1 MKKFKFFSLAFA
13 ALMLGACSSDDIAEG
28 PQSGP
33 EWNAE
38 GQGYINLAIN
48 LPSQP
53 ASRAND
59 NYDDGTPEEYDV
71 KDATLIL
78 FSDGKVNSAYSMDL
92 NFALDGSSDNI
103 TTTARITQ
111 QINSMTGTIEALVV
125 LNNNDVFTVGENGAL
140 TVGGATAIG
149 KSLDELNKA
158 ISDNIGDN
166 RNWHN
171 NGFLM
176 SNAVLATAPGG
187 AKASTGSA
195 KTLVPIDANK
205 IYDTEAAA
213 SNNPAANIYVERA
226 EAKVTVT
233 NSLSGTTTDGS
244 DLAYTIDGWCLDN
257 TNNTSK
263 LVRTVSGFDTW
274 KGYASNAVTAPADLY
289 RFVGETS
296 VGTNVA
302 ETDETAET
310 YYRIYW
316 GDDYNYSSTAA
327 GALTTVGGQTVADGS
342 LIKDIDGNTPQYC
355 FENTTDLATML
366 EQNCTR
372 VVVKASFNGGQPFY
386 TIDVDRAKVWTA
398 ENAAAEAASR
408 IVADRDFQ
416 TWAEANV
423 KDDQTKLEST
433 DLVVTL
439 SDEAGIAEV
448 TNVTLTEGG
457 QAKLKEGANFATANA
472 VDLGN
477 ENIDLKY
484 YADGEAYYSVW
495 VSHFGDDGTPWNGDE
510 EDTPSAGDYTNIYPG
525 GDQNYLGRW
534 GMLRNNWYEVQLTS
548 IRSLGEPTVS
558 EATGDTIDKLE
569 SFISAN
575 INVLSWTKRTQEAH
589 L

>member
-53 ASRAND
+53 ASRVND
-59 NYDDGTPEEYDV
+59 EYDDGTPEEYDV

-125 LNNNDVFTVGENGAL
+125 LNNNDVFTVGEGGEL
-140 TVGGATAIG
+140 TVGGTDARG
-149 KSLDELNKA
+149 KSLDELNQA
-158 ISDNIGDN
+158 ISDNIGTN

-187 AKASTGSA
+187 ANASTGSA
-195 KTLVPIDANK
+195 KTLVPIDAKK
-205 IYDTEAAA
+205 IYKTEAEA

-233 NSLSGTTTDGS
+233 NTLSGETTDGS
-244 DLAYTIDGWCLDN
+244 NMAYEIDGWCLDN

-263 LVRTVSGFDTW
+263 LVRTVNGFDTW
-274 KGYASNAVTAPADLY
+274 KGYASNAAIALPANKY

-302 ETDETAET
+302 GNET

-355 FENTTDLATML
+355 FENTTNLETML
-366 EQNCTR
+366 ENNCTR
-372 VVVKASFNGGQPFY
+372 VVVKASFNGGKPFY
-386 TIDVDRAKVWTA
+386 TVDGDRATVWTA
-398 ENAAAEAASR
+398 EDAEAEAASR
-408 IVADRDFQ
+408 IVADLAFQ
-416 TWAEANV
+416 AWASTNV
-423 KDDQTKLEST
+423 QAGQTLEST

-439 SDEAGIAEV
+439 SDEAGVAEV
-448 TNVTLTEGG
+448 EAVTLAEDG
-457 QAKLKEGANFATANA
+457 QAKLNADADFATANA

-484 YADGEAYYSVW
+484 YANGEAYYSVW
-495 VSHFGDDGTPWNGDE
+495 VSHFGDKGTPWNGDE
-510 EDTPSAGDYTNIYPG
+510 AQTPAAGNVYPG

-534 GMLRNNWYEVQLTS
+534 GMLRNNWYEVELTG

-569 SFISAN
+569 SFISAR
-575 INVLSWTKRTQEAH
+575 INVLSWTKRTQSAE

>member
-1 MKKFKFFSLAFA
+1 MKKYKFFALAFA
-13 ALMLGACSSDDIAEG
+13 ALTLGACSSDDVVDE
-28 PQSGP
+28 QRGP

-59 NYDDGTPEEYDV
+59 EYDDGTPEEYDV
-71 KDATLIL
+71 KNATLIL

-125 LNNNDVFTVGENGAL
+125 LNNNGVFTVGEKGAL
-140 TVGGATAIG
+140 TVGGSTAIG
-149 KSLDELNKA
+149 MSLENLNKA
-158 ISDNIGDN
+158 ISDNIGTN
-166 RNWHN
+166 KNWHN

-195 KTLVPIDANK
+195 KTLVPIDADK
-205 IYDTEAAA
+205 IYKTEAEA

-233 NSLSGTTTDGS
+233 NSLGGTTTDGS
-244 DLAYTIDGWCLDN
+244 NMAYEIDGWCLDN

-263 LVRTVSGFDTW
+263 LVRTVNGFDTW
-274 KGYASNAVTAPADLY
+274 RGFASNAVTAPADLY

-302 ETDETAET
+302 GNET

-327 GALTTVGGQTVADGS
+327 DALTTVGGQTVADGS

-366 EQNCTR
+366 EKNCTR
-372 VVVKASFNGGQPFY
+372 VVVKASFNGGNPFY
-386 TIDVDRAKVWTA
+386 TVDGDRATVWTA
-398 ENAAAEAASR
+398 TNAAAEAASR
-408 IVADRDFQ
+408 IVADAAFQ
-416 TWAEANV
+416 TWASTNV
-423 KDDQTKLEST
+423 QAGQTLEST

-439 SDEAGIAEV
+439 SDEAGVAEV
-448 TNVTLTEGG
+448 EAVTLTPEGH
-457 QAKLKEGANFATANA
+457 AKLNADADFATANA
-472 VDLGN
+472 VALGN

-484 YADGEAYYSVW
+484 YANGEAYYSVW
-495 VSHFGDDGTPWNGDE
+495 VSHFGEDGTPWNGGE
-510 EDTPSAGDYTNIYPG
+510 TQTPAAGNIYPG
-525 GDQNYLGRW
+525 GDANYLGRW
-534 GMLRNNWYEVQLTS
+534 GMLRNNWYEVNLTG

-569 SFISAN
+569 SFISAS
-575 INVLSWTKRTQEAH
+575 INVLSWTKRTQNAG

>member
-1 MKKFKFFSLAFA
+1 MKKYKFFALAFA
-13 ALMLGACSSDDIAEG
+13 ALTLGACSSDDVVDE
-28 PQSGP
+28 QRGP

-59 NYDDGTPEEYDV
+59 DYNDGTPEEYDV

-78 FSDGKVNSAYSMDL
+78 FSNGAVNSAYSMDL
-92 NFALDGSSDNI
+92 NFAGSDPADDNI

-125 LNNNDVFTVGENGAL
+125 LNNNGVFTVGENGAL
-140 TVGGATAIG
+140 TVGGATAVG
-149 KSLDELNKA
+149 MSLDELNKA
-158 ISDNIGDN
+158 ISDNIGTN

-176 SNAVLATAPGG
+176 SNAVLATAIGG
-187 AKASTGSA
+187 SVVPTNAAA
-195 KTLVPIDANK
+195 KTLVPIDVTK
-205 IYDTEAAA
+205 IYKTEAEA

-233 NSLSGTTTDGS
+233 NSLNGTTTDGS
-244 DLAYTIDGWCLDN
+244 NMAYTIDGWCLDN

-274 KGYASNAVTAPADLY
+274 KVYASNAVTAPEDLY
-289 RFVGETS
+289 RFVGSTA

-302 ETDETAET
+302 GNET
-310 YYRIYW
+310 YYRVYW
-316 GDDYNYSSTAA
+316 GDDYNYTATA
-327 GALTTVGGQTVADGS
+327 VGALTTVGGQTVADDN
-342 LIKDIDGNTPQYC
+342 LIDDIEGNTPAYC
-355 FENTTDLATML
+355 FENTTDLNRMI

-386 TIDVDRAKVWTA
+386 TVDGDRATVWTA
-398 ENAAAEAASR
+398 ANAAAEAASR
-408 IVADRDFQ
+408 IVADLDFQ
-416 TWAEANV
+416 AWARTNV
-423 KDDQTKLEST
+423 QDGEDLLST

-439 SDEAGIAEV
+439 STTAGDARVEA
-448 TNVTLTEGG
+448 VTLTEEG
-457 QAKLKEGANFATANA
+457 QAKLNADVDFATANA
-472 VDLGN
+472 VALGN

-484 YADGEAYYSVW
+484 YANGEAYYSVW

-510 EDTPSAGDYTNIYPG
+510 TQTPAAGNIYPG

-534 GMLRNNWYEVQLTS
+534 GMLRNNWYEVNLTG

-569 SFISAN
+569 SFISAQ
-575 INVLSWTKRTQEAH
+575 INVLSWTKRTQKAE

>member
-1 MKKFKFFSLAFA
+1 MKKYKFFALAFA
-13 ALMLGACSSDDIAEG
+13 ALTLGACSSDDVVDE
-28 PQSGP
+28 QRGP

-59 NYDDGTPEEYDV
+59 EYDDGTPEEYDV

-78 FSDGKVNSAYSMDL
+78 FSNGVVNSAYSMNL
-92 NFALDGSSDNI
+92 NFAGSNPADDNI

-125 LNNNDVFTVGENGAL
+125 LNNNGVFTVGEKGAL
-140 TVGGATAIG
+140 TVGGATAVG
-149 KSLDELNKA
+149 MSLDNLNKA
-158 ISDNIGDN
+158 ISDNIGTN

-176 SNAVLATAPGG
+176 SNAVLATAIGG
-187 AKASTGSA
+187 SVAPTNAAA

-205 IYDTEAAA
+205 IYKTEAEA

-233 NSLSGTTTDGS
+233 NSLDGTTTDGS
-244 DLAYTIDGWCLDN
+244 NMAYTIDGWCLDN

-274 KGYASNAVTAPADLY
+274 KGYASNAVTAPANLY

-302 ETDETAET
+302 GNET
-310 YYRIYW
+310 YYRVYW
-316 GDDYNYSSTAA
+316 GDDYNYSATGA

-355 FENTTDLATML
+355 FENTTNLETMR
-366 EQNCTR
+366 ENNCTR
-372 VVVKASFNGGQPFY
+372 VVVKASFNGGNPFY
-386 TIDVDRAKVWTA
+386 TVDGDRATVWTA
-398 ENAAAEAASR
+398 ANAAAEAASR
-408 IVADRDFQ
+408 IVADLAFQ
-416 TWAEANV
+416 AWARTNV
-423 KDDQTKLEST
+423 QNGQDLLST

-439 SDEAGIAEV
+439 STTAGDARVEA
-448 TNVTLTEGG
+448 VTLTEEG
-457 QAKLKEGANFATANA
+457 QAKLNADADFATANA
-472 VDLGN
+472 VALGN

-484 YADGEAYYSVW
+484 YANGEAYYSVW

-510 EDTPSAGDYTNIYPG
+510 TQTPAAGNIYPG

-534 GMLRNNWYEVQLTS
+534 GMLRNNWYEVNLTG

-569 SFISAN
+569 SFISAQ
-575 INVLSWTKRTQEAH
+575 INVLSWTKRTQEAE

>member
-1 MKKFKFFSLAFA
+1 MKKYKFFALAFA
-13 ALMLGACSSDDIAEG
+13 ALTLGACSSDDVVDE
-28 PQSGP
+28 QRGP

-59 NYDDGTPEEYDV
+59 EYDDGTPEEYDV

-125 LNNNDVFTVGENGAL
+125 LNNNGVFTVGENGAL
-140 TVGGATAIG
+140 TVGAEPGDGIG

-158 ISDNIGDN
+158 ISDNIGTN
-166 RNWHN
+166 KNWHN

-176 SNAVLATAPGG
+176 SNAVLATAIGG
-187 AKASTGSA
+187 SVAPTNADA
-195 KTLVPIDANK
+195 KTLVPIDASK
-205 IYDTEAAA
+205 IYKTEAEA

-233 NSLSGTTTDGS
+233 NNLSGTTTDGS
-244 DLAYTIDGWCLDN
+244 NMAYEIDGWCLDN

-263 LVRTVSGFDTW
+263 LVRTVNGFDTW
-274 KGYASNAVTAPADLY
+274 KGLASNAVTAPEDLY
-289 RFVGETS
+289 RFVGSTA
-296 VGTNVA
+296 VGKNVA
-302 ETDETAET
+302 GNET

-355 FENTTDLATML
+355 FENTTNLETMR
-366 EQNCTR
+366 ENNCTR
-372 VVVKASFNGGQPFY
+372 VVVKASFNGGNPFY
-386 TIDVDRAKVWTA
+386 TVDGDRATVWTA
-398 ENAAAEAASR
+398 EDAEAEAASR
-408 IVADRDFQ
+408 IVADLDFQ
-416 TWAEANV
+416 TWAKANV
-423 KDDQTKLEST
+423 KDDQTKLLST

-439 SDEAGIAEV
+439 SDEAGVAEV
-448 TNVTLTEGG
+448 EAVTLTSEG
-457 QAKLKEGANFATANA
+457 QAKLKDGADFTTANA
-472 VDLGN
+472 VALGN

-484 YADGEAYYSVW
+484 YANGEAYYSVW
-495 VSHFGDDGTPWNGDE
+495 VSHFGKDGTPWNGDE
-510 EDTPSAGDYTNIYPG
+510 TQTPAVGNIYPG
-525 GDQNYLGRW
+525 GDANYLGRW
-534 GMLRNNWYEVQLTS
+534 GMLRNNWYEVNLTG

-569 SFISAN
+569 SFISAS
-575 INVLSWTKRTQEAH
+575 INVLSWTKRTQNAD

>member
-53 ASRAND
+53 ASRVND
-59 NYDDGTPEEYDV
+59 EYDDGTPEEYDV

-125 LNNNDVFTVGENGAL
+125 LNNNGVFTVGEGGAL
-140 TVGGATAIG
+140 TVGGAPMAD

-158 ISDNIGDN
+158 ISDNIGTN

-187 AKASTGSA
+187 ANASTGSA

-205 IYDTEAAA
+205 IYDTEAEA

-233 NSLSGTTTDGS
+233 NSLSGKTTDGS
-244 DLAYTIDGWCLDN
+244 NMAYEIDGWCLDN

-263 LVRTVSGFDTW
+263 LVRTVNGFDAW
-274 KGYASNAVTAPADLY
+274 KGLASNAVTAPADLY

-302 ETDETAET
+302 GNET

-327 GALTTVGGQTVADGS
+327 DALTTVGGQTVADGS
-342 LIKDIDGNTPQYC
+342 LIKDIDGNTPDYC
-355 FENTTDLATML
+355 FENTTDLATMR
-366 EQNCTR
+366 ENNCTR
-372 VVVKASFNGGQPFY
+372 VVVKASFNGGNPFY
-386 TIDVDRAKVWTA
+386 TIDGDRAKVYTA
-398 ENAAAEAASR
+398 ANAAAEAASR
-408 IVADRDFQ
+408 IVADAAFQ
-416 TWAEANV
+416 TWASTNV
-423 KDDQTKLEST
+423 QAGQTLEST

-439 SDEAGIAEV
+439 SDEAGVAEV
-448 TNVTLTEGG
+448 EAVTLREDG
-457 QAKLKEGANFATANA
+457 QAKLNADADFATANA

-484 YADGEAYYSVW
+484 YDNGEAYYSVW
-495 VSHFGDDGTPWNGDE
+495 VSHFGDDGTPWKGDE
-510 EDTPSAGDYTNIYPG
+510 AQTPAAGNVYPG
-525 GDQNYLGRW
+525 GDKNYLGRW
-534 GMLRNNWYEVQLTS
+534 GMLRNNWYEVELTG

-569 SFISAN
+569 SFISAR
-575 INVLSWTKRTQEAH
+575 INVLSWTKRTQSAE

>member
-48 LPSQP
+48 LPLQP

-125 LNNNDVFTVGENGAL
+125 LNNNGVFTVGEGGEL
-140 TVGGATAIG
+140 TVGGTDARG
-149 KSLDELNKA
+149 KSLDELNQA
-158 ISDNIGDN
+158 ISDNIGTN

-187 AKASTGSA
+187 ANASTGSA
-195 KTLVPIDANK
+195 KTLVPIDASK
-205 IYDTEAAA
+205 IYDTEAEA

-233 NSLSGTTTDGS
+233 NSLTGTTTDGS
-244 DLAYTIDGWCLDN
+244 NMAYEIDGWCLDN

-263 LVRTVSGFDTW
+263 LVRTVNGFNTW
-274 KGYASNAVTAPADLY
+274 KGLASNAVTAPADLY
-289 RFVGETS
+289 RFVGSTP

-302 ETDETAET
+302 GNAGNET

-316 GDDYNYSSTAA
+316 GDDYNYTATGA

-342 LIKDIDGNTPQYC
+342 LISDIDGNTPQYC
-355 FENTTDLATML
+355 FENTTNLETML
-366 EQNCTR
+366 ENNCTR
-372 VVVKASFNGGQPFY
+372 VVVKASFNGGKPFY
-386 TIDVDRAKVWTA
+386 TVDGDRATVWTA
-398 ENAAAEAASR
+398 EDAEAEAAER
-408 IVADRDFQ
+408 IVADLAFQ
-416 TWAEANV
+416 AWARTNV
-423 KDDQTKLEST
+423 QAGQDLLST
-433 DLVVTL
+433 DLEVTL
-439 SDEAGIAEV
+439 SNTAGDATV
-448 TNVTLTEGG
+448 TAVTLKEAG
-457 QAKLKEGANFATANA
+457 QAKLNADADFATANA

-484 YADGEAYYSVW
+484 YDNGEAYYSVW
-495 VSHFGDDGTPWNGDE
+495 VSHFGEDGTPWNGDE
-510 EDTPSAGDYTNIYPG
+510 EDTPSAGNVYPG

-534 GMLRNNWYEVQLTS
+534 GMLRNNWYEVELTG

-558 EATGDTIDKLE
+558 KATGDTIDKLE
-569 SFISAN
+569 SFISAR
-575 INVLSWTKRTQEAH
+575 INVLSWTKREQSAE

>member
-1 MKKFKFFSLAFA
+1 MKKYKFFALAFA
-13 ALMLGACSSDDIAEG
+13 ALTLGACSSDDVVDE
-28 PQSGP
+28 QRGP

-59 NYDDGTPEEYDV
+59 DYDDGTPEEYDV

-78 FSDGKVNSAYSMDL
+78 FSNKVVNSAYSMDL

-125 LNNNDVFTVGENGAL
+125 LNNNGVFTVGENGAL
-140 TVGGATAIG
+140 TVGAEAGDGIG
-149 KSLDELNKA
+149 MSLDELNKA
-158 ISDNIGDN
+158 ISDNIGNN

-187 AKASTGSA
+187 ANASTGSA
-195 KTLVPIDANK
+195 KTLVLIDANK
-205 IYDTEAAA
+205 IYDTEAEA

-233 NSLSGTTTDGS
+233 NSLSGKTTDGS
-244 DLAYTIDGWCLDN
+244 NMAYEIDGWCLDN

-263 LVRTVSGFDTW
+263 LVRTVNGFDTW
-274 KGYASNAVTAPADLY
+274 KGLASNAVTAPADLY
-289 RFVGETS
+289 RFVGSTP

-302 ETDETAET
+302 GNET

-327 GALTTVGGQTVADGS
+327 DALTTVGGQTVADGS

-366 EQNCTR
+366 EKNCTR
-372 VVVKASFNGGQPFY
+372 VVVKASFNGGNPFY
-386 TIDVDRAKVWTA
+386 TVDGDRATVWTA
-398 ENAAAEAASR
+398 EDAEAEAASR
-408 IVADRDFQ
+408 IVADLDFQ
-416 TWAEANV
+416 TWAKANV
-423 KDDQTKLEST
+423 KDDQTKLLST

-439 SDEAGIAEV
+439 SDEAGVAEV
-448 TNVTLTEGG
+448 EAVTLTSEG
-457 QAKLKEGANFATANA
+457 QAKLKDGADFTTANA
-472 VDLGN
+472 VALGN

-484 YADGEAYYSVW
+484 YANGEAYYSVW
-495 VSHFGDDGTPWNGDE
+495 VSHFGEDGTPWNGNE
-510 EDTPSAGDYTNIYPG
+510 TQTPAVGNIYPG
-525 GDQNYLGRW
+525 GDANYLGRW
-534 GMLRNNWYEVQLTS
+534 GMLRNNWYEVNLTG

-569 SFISAN
+569 SFISAQ
-575 INVLSWTKRTQEAH
+575 INVLSWTKRTQNAG

>member
-125 LNNNDVFTVGENGAL
+125 LNNNGVFTVGEGGAL
-140 TVGGATAIG
+140 TVGGAPMAD

-158 ISDNIGDN
+158 ISDNIGTN
-166 RNWHN
+166 KNWHN

-176 SNAVLATAPGG
+176 SNAVLATAIGG
-187 AKASTGSA
+187 SVEPTNATA

-205 IYDTEAAA
+205 IYKTEAEA

-233 NSLSGTTTDGS
+233 NSLGGETTDGS

-263 LVRTVSGFDTW
+263 LVRTVDRFDTW
-274 KGYASNAVTAPADLY
+274 KGYASNAAIALPANKY
-289 RFVGETS
+289 RFVGSTA

-302 ETDETAET
+302 GNET

-342 LIKDIDGNTPQYC
+342 LIKDIDGNTPDYC
-355 FENTTDLATML
+355 FENTTDLATMR
-366 EQNCTR
+366 ENNCTR
-372 VVVKASFNGGQPFY
+372 VVVKASFNGGKPFY
-386 TIDVDRAKVWTA
+386 TVDGDRATVWTA
-398 ENAAAEAASR
+398 EDAEAEAASR
-408 IVADRDFQ
+408 IVADAAFQ
-416 TWAEANV
+416 TWASTNV
-423 KDDQTKLEST
+423 QAGQTLEST
-433 DLVVTL
+433 DLEVTL
-439 SDEAGIAEV
+439 SDEAGVAEV
-448 TNVTLTEGG
+448 EAVTLTEDG
-457 QAKLKEGANFATANA
+457 QAKLNEDADFATANA

-495 VSHFGDDGTPWNGDE
+495 VSHFGEDGTPWNGDE
-510 EDTPSAGDYTNIYPG
+510 AQTPAAGNVYPG

-534 GMLRNNWYEVQLTS
+534 GMLRNNWYEVELTG

-569 SFISAN
+569 SFISAR
-575 INVLSWTKRTQEAH
+575 INVLSWTKRTQSAE

>member
-1 MKKFKFFSLAFA
+1 MKKYKFFALAFA
-13 ALMLGACSSDDIAEG
+13 ALTLGACSSDDVVDE
-28 PQSGP
+28 QRGP

-59 NYDDGTPEEYDV
+59 EYDDGTPEEYDV

-78 FSDGKVNSAYSMDL
+78 FSNGVVNSAYSMNL
-92 NFALDGSSDNI
+92 NFAGSNPADDNI

-125 LNNNDVFTVGENGAL
+125 LNNNGVFTVGEKGAL
-140 TVGGATAIG
+140 TVGGATAVG
-149 KSLDELNKA
+149 MSLDKLNKA
-158 ISDNIGDN
+158 ISDNIGTN

-195 KTLVPIDANK
+195 KTLVPIDATK
-205 IYDTEAAA
+205 IYKTEAEA

-233 NSLSGTTTDGS
+233 NNLSATTTDGS
-244 DLAYTIDGWCLDN
+244 NMAYTIDGWCLDN

-302 ETDETAET
+302 GNET
-310 YYRIYW
+310 YYRVYW
-316 GDDYNYSSTAA
+316 GDDYNYSATGA

-355 FENTTDLATML
+355 FENTTNLETML
-366 EQNCTR
+366 ENNCTR
-372 VVVKASFNGGQPFY
+372 VVVKASFNGGNPFY
-386 TIDVDRAKVWTA
+386 TVDGDRATVWTA
-398 ENAAAEAASR
+398 ANAAAEAASR
-408 IVADRDFQ
+408 IVADLDFQ
-416 TWAEANV
+416 TWARTNV
-423 KDDQTKLEST
+423 QNGQDLLST

-439 SDEAGIAEV
+439 SNKAGDARVEA
-448 TNVTLTEGG
+448 VTLTKEG
-457 QAKLKEGANFATANA
+457 QAKLNADADFATANA
-472 VDLGN
+472 VALGN

-484 YADGEAYYSVW
+484 YANGEAYYSVW
-495 VSHFGDDGTPWNGDE
+495 VSHFGKDGTPWNGDE
-510 EDTPSAGDYTNIYPG
+510 TQTPAAGNIYPG

-534 GMLRNNWYEVQLTS
+534 GMLRNNWYEVNLTG

-569 SFISAN
+569 SFISAQ
-575 INVLSWTKRTQEAH
+575 INVLSWTKRTQEAD

>member
-1 MKKFKFFSLAFA
+1 MKKYKFFALAFA
-13 ALMLGACSSDDIAEG
+13 ALTLGACSSDDVVDE
-28 PQSGP
+28 QRGP

-59 NYDDGTPEEYDV
+59 EYDDGTPEEYDV

-78 FSDGKVNSAYSMDL
+78 FSNKVVNSAYSMDL

-125 LNNNDVFTVGENGAL
+125 LNNNGVFTVGENGAL
-140 TVGGATAIG
+140 TVGGATAVG
-149 KSLDELNKA
+149 MSLDQLNKA
-158 ISDNIGDN
+158 ISDNIGTN

-176 SNAVLATAPGG
+176 SNAVLATAIGG
-187 AKASTGSA
+187 SVAPTNATA

-205 IYDTEAAA
+205 IYKTEAEA

-233 NSLSGTTTDGS
+233 NSLTGTTTDGS
-244 DLAYTIDGWCLDN
+244 NMAYTIDGWCLDN

-263 LVRTVSGFDTW
+263 LVRTVSGFEEW
-274 KGYASNAVTAPADLY
+274 KGYASNAVTAPEDLY
-289 RFVGETS
+289 RFVGSTA
-296 VGTNVA
+296 VGKNVA
-302 ETDETAET
+302 GNET
-310 YYRIYW
+310 YYRVYW
-316 GDDYNYSSTAA
+316 GDDYNYTATGA
-327 GALTTVGGQTVADGS
+327 DALTTVGGQTVADGS

-355 FENTTDLATML
+355 FENTTNLETMR
-366 EQNCTR
+366 ENNCTR

-386 TIDVDRAKVWTA
+386 TVDGDRATVWPA
-398 ENAAAEAASR
+398 ADAAAEAASR
-408 IVADRDFQ
+408 IVADLDFQ
-416 TWAEANV
+416 TWARTNV
-423 KDDQTKLEST
+423 QNGQDLLST

-439 SDEAGIAEV
+439 SDEAGDATV
-448 TNVTLTEGG
+448 TDVTLTPEG
-457 QAKLKEGANFATANA
+457 QAKLNADADFTTANA
-472 VDLGN
+472 VALGN

-484 YADGEAYYSVW
+484 YANGEAYYSVW
-495 VSHFGDDGTPWNGDE
+495 VSHFGEDGTPWNGSE
-510 EDTPSAGDYTNIYPG
+510 TQTPAVGNIYPG
-525 GDQNYLGRW
+525 GDANYLGRW
-534 GMLRNNWYEVQLTS
+534 GMLRNNWYEVNLTG

-569 SFISAN
+569 SFISAS
-575 INVLSWTKRTQEAH
+575 INVLSWTKRTQNAG

>member
-1 MKKFKFFSLAFA
+1 MKKYKFFALAFA
-13 ALMLGACSSDDIAEG
+13 ALTLGACSSDDVVDE
-28 PQSGP
+28 QRGP

-59 NYDDGTPEEYDV
+59 EYDDGTPEEYDV
-71 KDATLIL
+71 KNATLIL

-125 LNNNDVFTVGENGAL
+125 LNNNGVFTVGENGAL
-140 TVGGATAIG
+140 TVGAEPGDGIG

-158 ISDNIGDN
+158 ISDNIGTN

-176 SNAVLATAPGG
+176 SNAVLATAIGG
-187 AKASTGSA
+187 SVAPTNAAA
-195 KTLVPIDANK
+195 KTLVPIDATK
-205 IYDTEAAA
+205 IYKTEAEA

-233 NSLSGTTTDGS
+233 NSLTGTTTDGS
-244 DLAYTIDGWCLDN
+244 NMAYTIDGWCLDN

-263 LVRTVSGFDTW
+263 LVRTVSGFEDW
-274 KGYASNAVTAPADLY
+274 KGYASNAAAPEDLY
-289 RFVGETS
+289 RFVGSTA
-296 VGTNVA
+296 VGKNVA
-302 ETDETAET
+302 GNET
-310 YYRIYW
+310 YYRVYW
-316 GDDYNYSSTAA
+316 GDDYNYTATGA
-327 GALTTVGGQTVADGS
+327 GALTKVGGQTVADGS
-342 LIKDIDGNTPQYC
+342 LISDIDGNTPQYC
-355 FENTTDLATML
+355 FENTTDLATMR
-366 EQNCTR
+366 ENNCTR

-386 TIDVDRAKVWTA
+386 TVDGDRATVWTA
-398 ENAAAEAASR
+398 ADAAAEAASR
-408 IVADRDFQ
+408 IVADAAFQ
-416 TWAEANV
+416 TWASTNV
-423 KDDQTKLEST
+423 QAGQTLLST
-433 DLVVTL
+433 DLEVTL
-439 SDEAGIAEV
+439 SNTAGDATV
-448 TNVTLTEGG
+448 TAVTLTEAG
-457 QAKLKEGANFATANA
+457 QAKLNADADFATVNA

-484 YADGEAYYSVW
+484 YDNGEAYYSVW
-495 VSHFGDDGTPWNGDE
+495 VSHFGEDGTPWNGDE
-510 EDTPSAGDYTNIYPG
+510 TQTPAAGNIYPG
-525 GDQNYLGRW
+525 GDANYLGRW
-534 GMLRNNWYEVQLTS
+534 GMLRNNWYEVNLTG

-569 SFISAN
+569 SFISAS
-575 INVLSWTKRTQEAH
+575 INVLSWTKRTQNAG

>member
-1 MKKFKFFSLAFA
+1 MKKYKFFALAFA
-13 ALMLGACSSDDIAEG
+13 ALTLGACSSDDVVDE
-28 PQSGP
+28 QRGP

-59 NYDDGTPEEYDV
+59 DYNDGTPEEYDV

-78 FSDGKVNSAYSMDL
+78 FSNGAVNSAYSMDL
-92 NFALDGSSDNI
+92 NFAGSNPADDNI

-125 LNNNDVFTVGENGAL
+125 LNNNGVFTVGENGAL

-149 KSLDELNKA
+149 MSLDDLNQA
-158 ISDNIGDN
+158 ISDNIGTN

-171 NGFLM
+171 KGFLM

-187 AKASTGSA
+187 ANASTGSA

-205 IYDTEAAA
+205 IYKTEAEA

-233 NSLSGTTTDGS
+233 NSLDGTTTDGS
-244 DLAYTIDGWCLDN
+244 NMAYTIDGWCLDN

-302 ETDETAET
+302 GNET
-310 YYRIYW
+310 YYRVYW
-316 GDDYNYSSTAA
+316 GDDYNYTATA
-327 GALTTVGGQTVADGS
+327 VGALTTVGGQTVADDN
-342 LIKDIDGNTPQYC
+342 LIDDIDGNTPQYC
-355 FENTTDLATML
+355 FENTTNLETMR
-366 EQNCTR
+366 ENNCTR
-372 VVVKASFNGGQPFY
+372 VVVKASFNGGNPFY
-386 TIDVDRAKVWTA
+386 TVDGDRATVWTA
-398 ENAAAEAASR
+398 ANAAAEAASR
-408 IVADRDFQ
+408 IVADLDFQ
-416 TWAEANV
+416 TWARTNV
-423 KDDQTKLEST
+423 QNGQDLLST

-439 SDEAGIAEV
+439 SNTAGDARVEA
-448 TNVTLTEGG
+448 VTLTPEGEV
-457 QAKLKEGANFATANA
+457 KLNADADFATANA
-472 VDLGN
+472 VALGN

-484 YADGEAYYSVW
+484 YANGEAYYSVW
-495 VSHFGDDGTPWNGDE
+495 VSHFGEDGTPWNGDE
-510 EDTPSAGDYTNIYPG
+510 TDTPAAGNIYHNS
-525 GDQNYLGRW
+525 DQNYLGRW
-534 GMLRNNWYEVQLTS
+534 GMLRNNWYEVNLTG

-569 SFISAN
+569 SFISAQ
-575 INVLSWTKRTQEAH
+575 INVLSWTKRTQEAE

>member
-1 MKKFKFFSLAFA
+1 MKKYKFFALAFA
-13 ALMLGACSSDDIAEG
+13 ALTLGACSSDDVVDE
-28 PQSGP
+28 QRGP

-59 NYDDGTPEEYDV
+59 EYDDGTPEEYDV
-71 KDATLIL
+71 QDATLIL
-78 FSDGKVNSAYSMDL
+78 FSDDKVNSAYSMDL

-111 QINSMTGTIEALVV
+111 QINSMTGKIEALVV
-125 LNNNDVFTVGENGAL
+125 LNNNGVFTVGENGAL

-149 KSLDELNKA
+149 KSLDELNQA
-158 ISDNIGDN
+158 ISNNIGTDK
-166 RNWHN
+166 NWHED
-171 NGFLM
+171 GFLM

-187 AKASTGSA
+187 ANASTGSA
-195 KTLVPIDANK
+195 KTLVPIDAKK
-205 IYDTEAAA
+205 IYKTEAEA

-233 NSLSGTTTDGS
+233 NSLGGTTTDGS
-244 DLAYTIDGWCLDN
+244 NMAYEIDGWCLDN

-263 LVRTVSGFDTW
+263 LVRTVNGFDTW
-274 KGYASNAVTAPADLY
+274 KGFASNAVTAPADLY

-302 ETDETAET
+302 GNET

-327 GALTTVGGQTVADGS
+327 DALTTVGGQTVADGS

-355 FENTTDLATML
+355 FENTTDLATMR

-372 VVVKASFNGGQPFY
+372 VVVKASFNGGNPFY
-386 TIDVDRAKVWTA
+386 TVDGDRATVWTA
-398 ENAAAEAASR
+398 ANAAAEAASR
-408 IVADRDFQ
+408 IVADLDFQ
-416 TWAEANV
+416 TWAKAHV
-423 KDDQTKLEST
+423 KDDQTKLLST

-439 SDEAGIAEV
+439 SDEAGVAEV
-448 TNVTLTEGG
+448 EAVTLAPEG
-457 QAKLKEGANFATANA
+457 QAKLKDGADFATANA
-472 VDLGN
+472 VALGN

-484 YADGEAYYSVW
+484 YANGEAYYSVW
-495 VSHFGDDGTPWNGDE
+495 VSHFGEDGTPWNGDE

-525 GDQNYLGRW
+525 GEPNYLGRW

-569 SFISAN
+569 SFISAQ
-575 INVLSWTKRTQEAH
+575 INVLSWTKRTQHAD

>member
-1 MKKFKFFSLAFA
+1 MKKYKFFALAFA
-13 ALMLGACSSDDIAEG
+13 ALTLGACSSDDVVDE
-28 PQSGP
+28 QRGP

-59 NYDDGTPEEYDV
+59 DYNDGTPEEYDV

-78 FSDGKVNSAYSMDL
+78 FSNGAVNSAYSMDL
-92 NFALDGSSDNI
+92 NFAGSNPADDNI

-125 LNNNDVFTVGENGAL
+125 LNNNGVFTVGENGAL
-140 TVGGATAIG
+140 TVGGATAVG
-149 KSLDELNKA
+149 MSLDELNKA
-158 ISDNIGDN
+158 ISDNIGTN

-171 NGFLM
+171 KGFLM

-187 AKASTGSA
+187 ANASTGSA

-205 IYDTEAAA
+205 IYKTEAEA

-233 NSLSGTTTDGS
+233 NSLDGTTTDGS
-244 DLAYTIDGWCLDN
+244 NMAYTIDGWCLDN

-302 ETDETAET
+302 GNET
-310 YYRIYW
+310 YYRVYW
-316 GDDYNYSSTAA
+316 GDDYNYTATA
-327 GALTTVGGQTVADGS
+327 VGALTTVGGQTVADDN
-342 LIKDIDGNTPQYC
+342 LIDDIEGNTPAYC
-355 FENTTDLATML
+355 FENTTDLATMR
-366 EQNCTR
+366 ENNCTR

-386 TIDVDRAKVWTA
+386 TVDGDRATVWTA
-398 ENAAAEAASR
+398 ANAAAEAASR
-408 IVADRDFQ
+408 IVADLAFQ
-416 TWAEANV
+416 AWARTNV
-423 KDDQTKLEST
+423 QNGQDLLST

-439 SDEAGIAEV
+439 SNKAGDATV
-448 TNVTLTEGG
+448 TAVTLTEEG
-457 QAKLKEGANFATANA
+457 QAKLNADADFATANA
-472 VDLGN
+472 VALGN

-484 YADGEAYYSVW
+484 YANGEAYYSVW

-510 EDTPSAGDYTNIYPG
+510 TDTPAAGNIYHNS
-525 GDQNYLGRW
+525 DQNYLGRW
-534 GMLRNNWYEVQLTS
+534 GMLRNNWYEVNLTG

-569 SFISAN
+569 SFISAQ
-575 INVLSWTKRTQEAH
+575 INVLSWTKRTQEAE

>member
-1 MKKFKFFSLAFA
+1 MKKYKFFALAFA
-13 ALMLGACSSDDIAEG
+13 ALTLGACSSDDVVDE
-28 PQSGP
+28 QRGP

-53 ASRAND
+53 ASRVND
-59 NYDDGTPEEYDV
+59 DYDDGTPEEYDV

-92 NFALDGSSDNI
+92 NFAGSDPAKDNI

-125 LNNNDVFTVGENGAL
+125 LNNNGVFTVGENGAL
-140 TVGGATAIG
+140 TVGGAPMAD

-158 ISDNIGDN
+158 ISDNIGTN

-187 AKASTGSA
+187 ANASTGSA
-195 KTLVPIDANK
+195 KTLVPIDAEK
-205 IYDTEAAA
+205 IYKTEAEA

-233 NSLSGTTTDGS
+233 NSLGGTTTDGS
-244 DLAYTIDGWCLDN
+244 NMAYEIDGWCLDN

-263 LVRTVSGFDTW
+263 LVRTVNGFDTW

-302 ETDETAET
+302 GNET

-327 GALTTVGGQTVADGS
+327 DALTTVGGQTVADGS

-366 EQNCTR
+366 EKNCTR
-372 VVVKASFNGGQPFY
+372 VVVKASFNGGNPFY
-386 TIDVDRAKVWTA
+386 TIDGDRAKVYTA
-398 ENAAAEAASR
+398 ANAAAEAASR
-408 IVADRDFQ
+408 IVADLDFQ
-416 TWAEANV
+416 TWAKANV
-423 KDDQTKLEST
+423 KDDQTKLLST

-439 SDEAGIAEV
+439 SDEAGVAEV
-448 TNVTLTEGG
+448 EAVTLTSEG
-457 QAKLKEGANFATANA
+457 QAKLKDGADFTTANA
-472 VDLGN
+472 VALGN

-484 YADGEAYYSVW
+484 YANGEAYYSVW
-495 VSHFGDDGTPWNGDE
+495 VSHFGEDGTPWNGDE
-510 EDTPSAGDYTNIYPG
+510 TQTPAVGNIYPG
-525 GDQNYLGRW
+525 GEANYLGRW
-534 GMLRNNWYEVQLTS
+534 GMLRNNWYEVNLTG

-558 EATGDTIDKLE
+558 EATGETIDKLE
-569 SFISAN
+569 SFISAQ
-575 INVLSWTKRTQEAH
+575 INVLSWTKRTQHAD

>member
-53 ASRAND
+53 ASRVND
-59 NYDDGTPEEYDV
+59 DYDDGTPEEYDV

-125 LNNNDVFTVGENGAL
+125 LNNNGVFTVGENGAL
-140 TVGGATAIG
+140 TVGGAPMAD

-158 ISDNIGDN
+158 ISDNIGTN
-166 RNWHN
+166 RNWHK

-187 AKASTGSA
+187 ANASTGSA
-195 KTLVPIDANK
+195 KTLVPIDAKK
-205 IYDTEAAA
+205 IYDTEAEA

-233 NSLSGTTTDGS
+233 NSLTGTTTDGS
-244 DLAYTIDGWCLDN
+244 NMAYEIDGWCLDN

-263 LVRTVSGFDTW
+263 LVRTVDHFDTW
-274 KGYASNAVTAPADLY
+274 KGYASNAAIALPANKY
-289 RFVGETS
+289 RFVGSTL

-302 ETDETAET
+302 GNET

-316 GDDYNYSSTAA
+316 GDDYNYSSTAT

-342 LIKDIDGNTPQYC
+342 LISDIDGNTPDYC
-355 FENTTDLATML
+355 FENTTNLETML
-366 EQNCTR
+366 ENNCTR
-372 VVVKASFNGGQPFY
+372 VVVKASFNGGKPFY
-386 TIDVDRAKVWTA
+386 TVDGDRATVWTA
-398 ENAAAEAASR
+398 EDAEAEAASR
-408 IVADRDFQ
+408 IVADLAFQ
-416 TWAEANV
+416 AWARTNV
-423 KDDQTKLEST
+423 QAGQDLLST
-433 DLVVTL
+433 DLEVTL
-439 SDEAGIAEV
+439 SNTAGDATV
-448 TNVTLTEGG
+448 TAVTLTEAG
-457 QAKLKEGANFATANA
+457 QAKLNADADFATANA

-484 YADGEAYYSVW
+484 YDNGEAYYSVW
-495 VSHFGDDGTPWNGDE
+495 VSHFGKDGTPWNGDE
-510 EDTPSAGDYTNIYPG
+510 AQTPAVGNIYPG
-525 GDQNYLGRW
+525 GDANYLGRW
-534 GMLRNNWYEVQLTS
+534 GMLRNNWYEV
-548 IRSLGEPTVS
+548 
-558 EATGDTIDKLE
+558 
-569 SFISAN
+569 
-575 INVLSWTKRTQEAH
+575 
-589 L
+589 

>member
-1 MKKFKFFSLAFA
+1 MKKYKFFALAFA
-13 ALMLGACSSDDIAEG
+13 ALTLGACSSDDVVDE
-28 PQSGP
+28 QRGP

-59 NYDDGTPEEYDV
+59 VYNDGTPEEYDV
-71 KDATLIL
+71 QDATLIL

-125 LNNNDVFTVGENGAL
+125 LNNNGVFTVGENGAL
-140 TVGGATAIG
+140 TVGGAPMAD
-149 KSLDELNKA
+149 KSLGELNKA
-158 ISDNIGDN
+158 ISDNIGTN
-166 RNWHN
+166 KNWHN
-171 NGFLM
+171 KGFLM
-176 SNAVLATAPGG
+176 SNAVLATAIGG
-187 AKASTGSA
+187 SVAPTNADA
-195 KTLVPIDANK
+195 KTLVPINASK
-205 IYDTEAAA
+205 IYKTEAEA

-233 NSLSGTTTDGS
+233 NNLSGTTTDGS
-244 DLAYTIDGWCLDN
+244 NMAYTIDGWCLDN

-263 LVRTVSGFDTW
+263 LVRTVNGFDTW
-274 KGYASNAVTAPADLY
+274 KGFASNAVTAPEDLY
-289 RFVGETS
+289 RFVGSTA

-302 ETDETAET
+302 ETAETTET

-316 GDDYNYSSTAA
+316 GDDYNYTATGA

-355 FENTTDLATML
+355 FENTTNLETMR
-366 EQNCTR
+366 ENNCTR
-372 VVVKASFNGGQPFY
+372 VVVKASFNGGKPFY
-386 TIDVDRAKVWTA
+386 TVDGDRATVWTA
-398 ENAAAEAASR
+398 ADAAVEAASR
-408 IVADRDFQ
+408 IVADAAFQ
-416 TWAEANV
+416 TWASTNV
-423 KDDQTKLEST
+423 QAGQTLEST

-439 SDEAGIAEV
+439 SDEAGVAEV
-448 TNVTLTEGG
+448 EAVTLTEDG
-457 QAKLKEGANFATANA
+457 QAKLNEDADFATANA
-472 VDLGN
+472 VALGN

-484 YADGEAYYSVW
+484 YANGEAYYSVW
-495 VSHFGDDGTPWNGDE
+495 VSHFGEDGTPWNGGE
-510 EDTPSAGDYTNIYPG
+510 TQTPSVDNIYHDS
-525 GDQNYLGRW
+525 DQNYLGRW
-534 GMLRNNWYEVQLTS
+534 GMLRNNWYEVNLTG

-558 EATGDTIDKLE
+558 KATGDTIDKLE
-569 SFISAN
+569 SFISAS
-575 INVLSWTKRTQEAH
+575 INVLSWTKRTQNAG

>member
-53 ASRAND
+53 ASRVND
-59 NYDDGTPEEYDV
+59 EYDDGTPEEYDV

-125 LNNNDVFTVGENGAL
+125 LNNNGVFTVGEGGAL
-140 TVGGATAIG
+140 TVGGAPMAD

-158 ISDNIGDN
+158 ISDNIGTN

-187 AKASTGSA
+187 ANASTGSA
-195 KTLVPIDANK
+195 KTLVPIDATK
-205 IYDTEAAA
+205 ICDTEAEA

-233 NSLSGTTTDGS
+233 NSLTGTTTDGS
-244 DLAYTIDGWCLDN
+244 NMAYEIDGWCLDN

-263 LVRTVSGFDTW
+263 LVRTVNGFDTW
-274 KGYASNAVTAPADLY
+274 KGLASNAVTAPADLY
-289 RFVGETS
+289 RFVGSTP

-302 ETDETAET
+302 GNAGNET

-316 GDDYNYSSTAA
+316 GDDYNYSSTAT

-342 LIKDIDGNTPQYC
+342 LIKDIDGNTPDYC
-355 FENTTDLATML
+355 FENTTDLATMR
-366 EQNCTR
+366 ENNCTR
-372 VVVKASFNGGQPFY
+372 VVVKASFNGGNPFY
-386 TIDVDRAKVWTA
+386 TIDGDRAKVWTA
-398 ENAAAEAASR
+398 EDAEAEAASR
-408 IVADRDFQ
+408 IVADLDFQ
-416 TWAEANV
+416 AWARTNV
-423 KDDQTKLEST
+423 QAGQTLLST
-433 DLVVTL
+433 DLEVTL
-439 SDEAGIAEV
+439 SNTAGDATV
-448 TNVTLTEGG
+448 TAVTLTEAG
-457 QAKLKEGANFATANA
+457 QAKLNADANFATANA
-472 VDLGN
+472 VALGN

-484 YADGEAYYSVW
+484 YANGEAYYSVW
-495 VSHFGDDGTPWNGDE
+495 VSHFGEDGTPWNGDE
-510 EDTPSAGDYTNIYPG
+510 AQTPAVGNIYPG
-525 GDQNYLGRW
+525 GDANYLGRW
-534 GMLRNNWYEVQLTS
+534 GMLRNNWYEVELTG

-569 SFISAN
+569 SFISAR
-575 INVLSWTKRTQEAH
+575 INVLSWTKREQSAE

>member
-1 MKKFKFFSLAFA
+1 MKKYKFFALAFA
-13 ALMLGACSSDDIAEG
+13 ALTLGACSSDDVVDE
-28 PQSGP
+28 QRGP

-59 NYDDGTPEEYDV
+59 EYDDGTPEEYDV

-78 FSDGKVNSAYSMDL
+78 FSNGVVNSAYSMDL
-92 NFALDGSSDNI
+92 NFAGSDPANDNI

-125 LNNNDVFTVGENGAL
+125 LNNNGVFTVGEKGAL
-140 TVGGATAIG
+140 TVGESTAIG
-149 KSLDELNKA
+149 MSLDKLNKA
-158 ISDNIGDN
+158 ISDNIGTN

-187 AKASTGSA
+187 ANASTGSA
-195 KTLVPIDANK
+195 KTLVPIDATK
-205 IYDTEAAA
+205 IYKTEAEA

-233 NSLSGTTTDGS
+233 NSLTGTTTDGS
-244 DLAYTIDGWCLDN
+244 NMAYEIDGWCLDN

-263 LVRTVSGFDTW
+263 LVRTVNDFEKW
-274 KGYASNAVTAPADLY
+274 KGLASNAVTAPADLY

-302 ETDETAET
+302 GNET
-310 YYRIYW
+310 YYRVYW
-316 GDDYNYSSTAA
+316 GDDYNYSATGA
-327 GALTTVGGQTVADGS
+327 GALTTVGGGQTVADGS
-342 LIKDIDGNTPQYC
+342 LISDIDGNTPQYC

-366 EQNCTR
+366 EKNCTR
-372 VVVKASFNGGQPFY
+372 VVVKASFNGGNPFY
-386 TIDVDRAKVWTA
+386 TVDGDRATVWTA
-398 ENAAAEAASR
+398 ANAAAEAASR
-408 IVADRDFQ
+408 IVADLDFQ
-416 TWAEANV
+416 TWARTNV
-423 KDDQTKLEST
+423 QDGEDLLST

-439 SDEAGIAEV
+439 STTAGDARVEA
-448 TNVTLTEGG
+448 VTLTEEG
-457 QAKLKEGANFATANA
+457 QAKLNADADFATANA
-472 VDLGN
+472 VALGN
-477 ENIDLKY
+477 KNIDLKY
-484 YADGEAYYSVW
+484 YANGEAYYSVW
-495 VSHFGDDGTPWNGDE
+495 VSHFGEDGTPWNGDE
-510 EDTPSAGDYTNIYPG
+510 AQTPAAGNIYPG
-525 GDQNYLGRW
+525 GDANYLGRW
-534 GMLRNNWYEVQLTS
+534 GMLRNNWYEVNLTG

-569 SFISAN
+569 SFISAS
-575 INVLSWTKRTQEAH
+575 INVLSWTKRTQNAD

>member
-1 MKKFKFFSLAFA
+1 MKKYKFFALAFA
-13 ALMLGACSSDDIAEG
+13 ALTLGACSSDDVVDE
-28 PQSGP
+28 QRGP

-59 NYDDGTPEEYDV
+59 EYDDGTPEEYDV
-71 KDATLIL
+71 KNATLIL

-111 QINSMTGTIEALVV
+111 QINSMTGKIEALVV
-125 LNNNDVFTVGENGAL
+125 LNNNGVFTVGENGAL
-140 TVGGATAIG
+140 TVGAEPGDGIG

-158 ISDNIGDN
+158 ISDNIGTN
-166 RNWHN
+166 KNWHN

-176 SNAVLATAPGG
+176 SNAVLATAIGG
-187 AKASTGSA
+187 SVAPTNADA
-195 KTLVPIDANK
+195 KTLVPIDASK
-205 IYDTEAAA
+205 IYKTEAEA

-233 NSLSGTTTDGS
+233 NSLGGTTTDGS
-244 DLAYTIDGWCLDN
+244 NMAYEIDGWCLDN

-263 LVRTVSGFDTW
+263 LVRTVNGFDTW
-274 KGYASNAVTAPADLY
+274 KVFASNAVTAPEDLY
-289 RFVGETS
+289 RFVGSTA
-296 VGTNVA
+296 VGKNVA
-302 ETDETAET
+302 GNET
-310 YYRIYW
+310 YYRVYW

-327 GALTTVGGQTVADGS
+327 DALTTVGGQTVADGS

-355 FENTTDLATML
+355 FENTTDLATMR
-366 EQNCTR
+366 ENNCTR
-372 VVVKASFNGGQPFY
+372 VVVKASFNGGDPFY
-386 TIDVDRAKVWTA
+386 TVDGDRATVWTA
-398 ENAAAEAASR
+398 ANAAAEAASR
-408 IVADRDFQ
+408 IVADAAFQ
-416 TWAEANV
+416 TWAKANV
-423 KDDQTKLEST
+423 KDDQTKLLST

-439 SDEAGIAEV
+439 SDEAGVAEV
-448 TNVTLTEGG
+448 EAVTLTEDG
-457 QAKLKEGANFATANA
+457 QAKLKDGADFTTANA
-472 VDLGN
+472 VALGN

-484 YADGEAYYSVW
+484 YANGEAYYSVW
-495 VSHFGDDGTPWNGDE
+495 VSHFGEDGTPWNGDE
-510 EDTPSAGDYTNIYPG
+510 TQTPSVGNIYH
-525 GDQNYLGRW
+525 DSEQNYLGRW
-534 GMLRNNWYEVQLTS
+534 GMLRNNWYEVNLTG

-569 SFISAN
+569 SFISAQ
-575 INVLSWTKRTQEAH
+575 INVLSWTKRTQEAE

>member
-1 MKKFKFFSLAFA
+1 MKKYKFFALAFA
-13 ALMLGACSSDDIAEG
+13 ALTLGACSSDDVVDE
-28 PQSGP
+28 QRGP

-59 NYDDGTPEEYDV
+59 DYNDGTPEEYDV

-78 FSDGKVNSAYSMDL
+78 FSNGAVNSAYSMDL
-92 NFALDGSSDNI
+92 NFAGSNPADDNI

-125 LNNNDVFTVGENGAL
+125 LNNNGVFTVGENGAL

-149 KSLDELNKA
+149 MSLDDLNQA
-158 ISDNIGDN
+158 ISDNIGTN

-171 NGFLM
+171 KGFLM

-187 AKASTGSA
+187 ANASTGSA

-205 IYDTEAAA
+205 IYKTEAEA

-233 NSLSGTTTDGS
+233 NSLDGTTTDGS
-244 DLAYTIDGWCLDN
+244 NMAYTIDGWCLDN

-302 ETDETAET
+302 GNET
-310 YYRIYW
+310 YYRVYW
-316 GDDYNYSSTAA
+316 GDDYNYSATET
-327 GALTTVGGQTVADGS
+327 GDLTTVGGQTVADGS

-355 FENTTDLATML
+355 FENTTNLKTMR
-366 EQNCTR
+366 ENNCTR
-372 VVVKASFNGGQPFY
+372 VVVKASFKGGNPFY
-386 TIDVDRAKVWTA
+386 TVDGDRATVWTA
-398 ENAAAEAASR
+398 ANAAAEAASR
-408 IVADRDFQ
+408 IVADLDFQ
-416 TWAEANV
+416 TWARTNV
-423 KDDQTKLEST
+423 QNGQDLLST

-439 SDEAGIAEV
+439 SNTAGDARVEA
-448 TNVTLTEGG
+448 VTLTPEGE
-457 QAKLKEGANFATANA
+457 AKLNADADFATANA
-472 VDLGN
+472 VALGN

-484 YADGEAYYSVW
+484 YANGEAYYSVW

-510 EDTPSAGDYTNIYPG
+510 TQTPAAGNIYHDS
-525 GDQNYLGRW
+525 DQNYLGRW
-534 GMLRNNWYEVQLTS
+534 GMLRNNWYEVNLTG

-569 SFISAN
+569 SFISAQ
-575 INVLSWTKRTQEAH
+575 INVLSWTKRTQEAE

>member
-1 MKKFKFFSLAFA
+1 MKKYKFFALAFA
-13 ALMLGACSSDDIAEG
+13 ALTLGACSSDDVVDE
-28 PQSGP
+28 QRGP

-59 NYDDGTPEEYDV
+59 DYDDGTPEEYDV

-111 QINSMTGTIEALVV
+111 QINSMTGTIIEALVV
-125 LNNNDVFTVGENGAL
+125 LNNNGVFTVGEKGAL
-140 TVGGATAIG
+140 TVGGSTAIG
-149 KSLDELNKA
+149 MSLENLNKA
-158 ISDNIGDN
+158 ISDNIGTD
-166 RNWHN
+166 RNWHED
-171 NGFLM
+171 GFLM
-176 SNAVLATAPGG
+176 SNAVLATAIGG
-187 AKASTGSA
+187 SVAPTNADA
-195 KTLVPIDANK
+195 KTLVPIDASK
-205 IYDTEAAA
+205 IYKTEAEA

-233 NSLSGTTTDGS
+233 NNLSGTTTDGS
-244 DLAYTIDGWCLDN
+244 NMAYTIDGWCLDN

-274 KGYASNAVTAPADLY
+274 KGLASNAVTAPEDLY
-289 RFVGETS
+289 RFVGSTA
-296 VGTNVA
+296 VGKNVA
-302 ETDETAET
+302 GNET
-310 YYRIYW
+310 YYRVYW
-316 GDDYNYSSTAA
+316 GDDYNYSATGAD
-327 GALTTVGGQTVADGS
+327 ALTTVGGQTVADGS

-355 FENTTDLATML
+355 FENTTDLATMR
-366 EQNCTR
+366 ENNCTR
-372 VVVKASFNGGQPFY
+372 VVVKASFNGGNPFY
-386 TIDVDRAKVWTA
+386 TVDGDRATVWTA
-398 ENAAAEAASR
+398 EDAEAEAASR
-408 IVADRDFQ
+408 IVADLAFQ
-416 TWAEANV
+416 AWARTNV
-423 KDDQTKLEST
+423 QAGQTLLST

-439 SDEAGIAEV
+439 SDEAGDATV
-448 TNVTLTEGG
+448 TAVTLTETG
-457 QAKLKEGANFATANA
+457 QAKLNADADFATVNA

-484 YADGEAYYSVW
+484 YDNGEAYYSVW
-495 VSHFGDDGTPWNGDE
+495 VSHFGEDGTPWNGDE

-525 GDQNYLGRW
+525 GNQNYLGRW

-558 EATGDTIDKLE
+558 KATGDTIDKLE
-569 SFISAN
+569 SFISAQ
-575 INVLSWTKRTQEAH
+575 INVLSWTKRTQEAE

>member
-1 MKKFKFFSLAFA
+1 MKKYKFFALAFA
-13 ALMLGACSSDDIAEG
+13 ALTLGACSSDDVVDE
-28 PQSGP
+28 QRGP

-59 NYDDGTPEEYDV
+59 EYDDGTPEEYDV
-71 KDATLIL
+71 QDATLIL
-78 FSDGKVNSAYSMDL
+78 FSNGVVNSAYSMDL
-92 NFALDGSSDNI
+92 NFAGSDPAKDNI

-125 LNNNDVFTVGENGAL
+125 LNNNGVFTVGEKGAL
-140 TVGGATAIG
+140 TVGGSTAIG
-149 KSLDELNKA
+149 MSLDKLNKA
-158 ISDNIGDN
+158 ISDNIGIN

-187 AKASTGSA
+187 ANASTGSA
-195 KTLVPIDANK
+195 KTLVPIDAEK
-205 IYDTEAAA
+205 IYKTEAEA

-233 NSLSGTTTDGS
+233 NSLGGTTTDGS
-244 DLAYTIDGWCLDN
+244 NMAYEIDGWCLDN

-263 LVRTVSGFDTW
+263 LVRTVNGFDTW
-274 KGYASNAVTAPADLY
+274 RGLASNAVTAPADLY

-296 VGTNVA
+296 VGKNVA
-302 ETDETAET
+302 GNET

-316 GDDYNYSSTAA
+316 GDDYNYTATGA
-327 GALTTVGGQTVADGS
+327 DALTTVGGQTVADGS
-342 LIKDIDGNTPQYC
+342 LISDIDGNTPQYC
-355 FENTTDLATML
+355 FENTTDLATMR
-366 EQNCTR
+366 ENNCTR
-372 VVVKASFNGGQPFY
+372 VVVKASFNGGNPFY
-386 TIDVDRAKVWTA
+386 TIDGDRAKVYTA
-398 ENAAAEAASR
+398 ANAAAEAASR
-408 IVADRDFQ
+408 IVADLDFQ
-416 TWAEANV
+416 TWARTNV
-423 KDDQTKLEST
+423 QAGQTLLST

-439 SDEAGIAEV
+439 SDEAGVAEV
-448 TNVTLTEGG
+448 EAVTLASEG
-457 QAKLKEGANFATANA
+457 QAKLKDGADFATVNA
-472 VDLGN
+472 VALGN

-484 YADGEAYYSVW
+484 YANGEAYYSVW
-495 VSHFGDDGTPWNGDE
+495 VSHFGEDGTPWNGDE
-510 EDTPSAGDYTNIYPG
+510 TQTPSVDNIYH
-525 GDQNYLGRW
+525 DSDKNYLGRW
-534 GMLRNNWYEVQLTS
+534 GMLRNNWYEVNLTG

-569 SFISAN
+569 SFISAQ
-575 INVLSWTKRTQEAH
+575 INVLSWTKRTQEAE

>member
-78 FSDGKVNSAYSMDL
+78 FSNNVVNSAYSMDL
-92 NFALDGSSDNI
+92 NFAGSNPAGDNI

-125 LNNNDVFTVGENGAL
+125 LNNNGVFTVGENGAL
-140 TVGGATAIG
+140 TVGGATAVG
-149 KSLDELNKA
+149 MSLDELNKA
-158 ISDNIGDN
+158 ISDNIGTN
-166 RNWHN
+166 GNWHN

-187 AKASTGSA
+187 ANASTGSA
-195 KTLVPIDANK
+195 KTLVPIDATK
-205 IYDTEAAA
+205 IYDTEAEA

-233 NSLSGTTTDGS
+233 NSLGGTTTDGS
-244 DLAYTIDGWCLDN
+244 NMAYEIDGWCLDN

-263 LVRTVSGFDTW
+263 LVRTVNGFDAW
-274 KGYASNAVTAPADLY
+274 KGLASNAVTAPADLY

-302 ETDETAET
+302 GNET

-316 GDDYNYSSTAA
+316 GDDYNYSSTAV

-342 LIKDIDGNTPQYC
+342 LISDIDGNTPDYC

-366 EQNCTR
+366 ENNCTR
-372 VVVKASFNGGQPFY
+372 VVVKASFNGGNPFY
-386 TIDVDRAKVWTA
+386 TIDGDRATVYTA
-398 ENAAAEAASR
+398 TNAAAEAASR
-408 IVADRDFQ
+408 IVADAAFQ
-416 TWAEANV
+416 TWASTNV
-423 KDDQTKLEST
+423 QAGQTLEST

-439 SDEAGIAEV
+439 SDEAGVAEV
-448 TNVTLTEGG
+448 EAVTLTEDG
-457 QAKLKEGANFATANA
+457 QAKLNADADFATANA

-484 YADGEAYYSVW
+484 YDNGEAYYSVW
-495 VSHFGDDGTPWNGDE
+495 VSHFGNEGTPWDGDE

-534 GMLRNNWYEVQLTS
+534 GMLRNNWYEVQLTG

-558 EATGDTIDKLE
+558 KATGDTIDKLE
-569 SFISAN
+569 SFISAR
-575 INVLSWTKRTQEAH
+575 INVLSWTKREQSAE

>member
-1 MKKFKFFSLAFA
+1 MKKYKFFALAFA
-13 ALMLGACSSDDIAEG
+13 ALTLGACSSDDVVDE
-28 PQSGP
+28 QRGP

-59 NYDDGTPEEYDV
+59 DYDDGTPEEYDV

-125 LNNNDVFTVGENGAL
+125 LNNNGVFTVGENGAL
-140 TVGGATAIG
+140 TVGGAPMAD

-158 ISDNIGDN
+158 ISDNIGTN
-166 RNWHN
+166 KNWHN
-171 NGFLM
+171 KGFLM

-187 AKASTGSA
+187 ANASTGSA
-195 KTLVPIDANK
+195 KTLVPIDASK
-205 IYDTEAAA
+205 IYKTEAEA

-233 NSLSGTTTDGS
+233 NSLSGETTDGS
-244 DLAYTIDGWCLDN
+244 KMAYEIDGWCLDN

-274 KGYASNAVTAPADLY
+274 KGYASNAAIALPANKY
-289 RFVGETS
+289 RFVGSTP

-302 ETDETAET
+302 GNET

-327 GALTTVGGQTVADGS
+327 GALTTVGVQTVADGS

-355 FENTTDLATML
+355 FENTTDLATMR
-366 EQNCTR
+366 ENNCTR
-372 VVVKASFNGGQPFY
+372 VVVKASFNGGNPFY
-386 TIDVDRAKVWTA
+386 TIDGDRAKVYTA
-398 ENAAAEAASR
+398 ANAAAEAASR
-408 IVADRDFQ
+408 IVADAAFQ
-416 TWAEANV
+416 TWASTNV
-423 KDDQTKLEST
+423 QAGQTLEST

-439 SDEAGIAEV
+439 SDEAGVAEV
-448 TNVTLTEGG
+448 EDVTLTEDG
-457 QAKLKEGANFATANA
+457 QAKLNEDADFATANA

-484 YADGEAYYSVW
+484 YANGEAYYSVW
-495 VSHFGDDGTPWNGDE
+495 VSHFGEDGTPWNGGE
-510 EDTPSAGDYTNIYPG
+510 TQTPSVDNIYHDS
-525 GDQNYLGRW
+525 DQNYLGRW
-534 GMLRNNWYEVQLTS
+534 GMLRNNWYEVNLTG

-569 SFISAN
+569 SFISAS
-575 INVLSWTKRTQEAH
+575 INVLSWTKRTQNAG

>member
-1 MKKFKFFSLAFA
+1 MKKYKFFALAFA
-13 ALMLGACSSDDIAEG
+13 ALTLGACSSDDVVDE
-28 PQSGP
+28 QRGP

-59 NYDDGTPEEYDV
+59 DYDDGTPEEYDV

-111 QINSMTGTIEALVV
+111 QINSMTGKIEALVV
-125 LNNNDVFTVGENGAL
+125 LNNNGVFTVGENGAL
-140 TVGGATAIG
+140 TVGGAPMAD
-149 KSLDELNKA
+149 KSLGELNKA
-158 ISDNIGDN
+158 ISDNIGTN

-176 SNAVLATAPGG
+176 SNAVLATAIGG
-187 AKASTGSA
+187 SVAPTNADA
-195 KTLVPIDANK
+195 KTLVPIDAAK
-205 IYDTEAAA
+205 IYKTEAEA

-233 NSLSGTTTDGS
+233 NSLTGTTTDGS
-244 DLAYTIDGWCLDN
+244 NMAYTIDGWCLDN

-274 KGYASNAVTAPADLY
+274 KVYASNAVTAPEDLY
-289 RFVGETS
+289 RFVGSTA
-296 VGTNVA
+296 VGKNVA
-302 ETDETAET
+302 GNET

-316 GDDYNYSSTAA
+316 GDDYNYTATGA
-327 GALTTVGGQTVADGS
+327 DALTTVGGQTVADGS

-355 FENTTDLATML
+355 FENTTDLATMR
-366 EQNCTR
+366 ENNCTR
-372 VVVKASFNGGQPFY
+372 VVVKASFNGGNPFY
-386 TIDVDRAKVWTA
+386 TVDGDRATVWTA
-398 ENAAAEAASR
+398 ANAAAEAASR
-408 IVADRDFQ
+408 IVADLDFQ
-416 TWAEANV
+416 TWAKANV
-423 KDDQTKLEST
+423 KDDQTKLLST

-439 SDEAGIAEV
+439 SDEAGVAEV
-448 TNVTLTEGG
+448 EAVTLTEDG
-457 QAKLKEGANFATANA
+457 QAKLKDGADFTTANA
-472 VDLGN
+472 VALGN

-484 YADGEAYYSVW
+484 YANGEAYYSVW
-495 VSHFGDDGTPWNGDE
+495 VSHFGKDGTPWNGDE
-510 EDTPSAGDYTNIYPG
+510 TQTPSVDNIYH
-525 GDQNYLGRW
+525 DSEQNYLGRW
-534 GMLRNNWYEVQLTS
+534 GMLRNNWYEVNLTG

-558 EATGDTIDKLE
+558 KATGDTIDKLE
-569 SFISAN
+569 SFISAQ
-575 INVLSWTKRTQEAH
+575 INVLSWTKRTQEAE

>member
-1 MKKFKFFSLAFA
+1 MKKYKFFALAFA
-13 ALMLGACSSDDIAEG
+13 ALTLGACSSDDVVDE
-28 PQSGP
+28 QRGP

-59 NYDDGTPEEYDV
+59 EYDDGTPEEYDV

-78 FSDGKVNSAYSMDL
+78 FSNGVVNSAYSMNL
-92 NFALDGSSDNI
+92 NFAGSNPADDNI

-125 LNNNDVFTVGENGAL
+125 LNNNGVFTVGEKGAL
-140 TVGGATAIG
+140 TVGGATAVG
-149 KSLDELNKA
+149 MSLDELNKA
-158 ISDNIGDN
+158 ISDNIGTN

-187 AKASTGSA
+187 ANASTGSA

-205 IYDTEAAA
+205 IYKTEAEA

-233 NSLSGTTTDGS
+233 NSLDGTTTDGS
-244 DLAYTIDGWCLDN
+244 NMAYTIDGWCLDN

-302 ETDETAET
+302 GNET
-310 YYRIYW
+310 YYRVYW
-316 GDDYNYSSTAA
+316 GDDYNYSATGA

-355 FENTTDLATML
+355 FENTTNLETML
-366 EQNCTR
+366 ENNCTR
-372 VVVKASFNGGQPFY
+372 VVVKASFNGGNPFY
-386 TIDVDRAKVWTA
+386 TVDGDRATVWTA
-398 ENAAAEAASR
+398 ANAAAEAASR
-408 IVADRDFQ
+408 IVADLAFQ
-416 TWAEANV
+416 AWARTNV
-423 KDDQTKLEST
+423 QNGQDLSST

-439 SDEAGIAEV
+439 SNKAGDAKV
-448 TNVTLTEGG
+448 TAVTLTPEG
-457 QAKLKEGANFATANA
+457 QAKLNEDADFATANA
-472 VDLGN
+472 VALGN

-495 VSHFGDDGTPWNGDE
+495 VSHFGEDGTPWNGDE
-510 EDTPSAGDYTNIYPG
+510 ADTPAAGNIYPG
-525 GDQNYLGRW
+525 GNANYLGRW
-534 GMLRNNWYEVQLTS
+534 GMLRNNWYEINLTG

-569 SFISAN
+569 SFISAQ
-575 INVLSWTKRTQEAH
+575 INVLSWTKRTQEAE

>member
-1 MKKFKFFSLAFA
+1 MKKYKFFALAFA
-13 ALMLGACSSDDIAEG
+13 ALTLGACSSDDVVDE
-28 PQSGP
+28 QRGP

-59 NYDDGTPEEYDV
+59 DYDDGTPEEYDV
-71 KDATLIL
+71 KNATLIL

-125 LNNNDVFTVGENGAL
+125 LNNNGVFTVGEKGAL
-140 TVGGATAIG
+140 TVGGSTAIG
-149 KSLDELNKA
+149 MSLENLNKA
-158 ISDNIGDN
+158 ISDNIGTN
-166 RNWHN
+166 KNWHN

-187 AKASTGSA
+187 ANASTGSA
-195 KTLVPIDANK
+195 KTLVPIDASK
-205 IYDTEAAA
+205 IYKTEAEA

-233 NSLSGTTTDGS
+233 NNLSGTTTDGS
-244 DLAYTIDGWCLDN
+244 KMAYEIDGWCLDN

-263 LVRTVSGFDTW
+263 LVRTVSGFEEW
-274 KGYASNAVTAPADLY
+274 KGYASNAGTAPEDLY
-289 RFVGETS
+289 RFVGSTA

-302 ETDETAET
+302 ETAETTET

-316 GDDYNYSSTAA
+316 GDDYNYTATEA

-342 LIKDIDGNTPQYC
+342 LINDIDGNTPQYC
-355 FENTTDLATML
+355 FENTTDLATMR
-366 EQNCTR
+366 ENNCTR
-372 VVVKASFNGGQPFY
+372 VVVKASFNGGNPFY
-386 TIDVDRAKVWTA
+386 TVDGDRATVWTA
-398 ENAAAEAASR
+398 ANAAAEAASR
-408 IVADRDFQ
+408 IVADAAFQ
-416 TWAEANV
+416 TWASTNV
-423 KDDQTKLEST
+423 QAGQTLEST

-439 SDEAGIAEV
+439 SNTAGDATV
-448 TNVTLTEGG
+448 TAVTLTEAGR
-457 QAKLKEGANFATANA
+457 AKLNADADFATAKA

-484 YADGEAYYSVW
+484 YDNGEAYYSVW
-495 VSHFGDDGTPWNGDE
+495 VSHFGEDGTPWNGGE
-510 EDTPSAGDYTNIYPG
+510 TQTPSAGNIYHDS
-525 GDQNYLGRW
+525 DQNYLGRW
-534 GMLRNNWYEVQLTS
+534 GMLRNNWYEVNLTG

-558 EATGDTIDKLE
+558 KATGDTIDKLE
-569 SFISAN
+569 SFISAQ
-575 INVLSWTKRTQEAH
+575 INVLSWTKRTQDAE

>member
-1 MKKFKFFSLAFA
+1 MKKYKFFALAFA
-13 ALMLGACSSDDIAEG
+13 ALTLGACSSDDVVDE
-28 PQSGP
+28 QRGP

-53 ASRAND
+53 ASRANED
-59 NYDDGTPEEYDV
+59 YDDGTPEEYDV

-78 FSDGKVNSAYSMDL
+78 FSNGVVNSAYSMDL
-92 NFALDGSSDNI
+92 NFAGSDPANDNI

-125 LNNNDVFTVGENGAL
+125 LNNNGVFTVGEKGAL
-140 TVGGATAIG
+140 TVGGSTAIG
-149 KSLDELNKA
+149 MSLDKLNKA
-158 ISDNIGDN
+158 ISDNIGTN

-195 KTLVPIDANK
+195 KTLVPIDATK
-205 IYDTEAAA
+205 IYKTEAEA

-233 NSLSGTTTDGS
+233 NSLTGTTTDGS
-244 DLAYTIDGWCLDN
+244 NMAYEIDGWCLDN

-263 LVRTVSGFDTW
+263 LVRTVNGFDTW
-274 KGYASNAVTAPADLY
+274 KGLASNAVTAPADLY

-296 VGTNVA
+296 VGKNVA
-302 ETDETAET
+302 GNET

-316 GDDYNYSSTAA
+316 GDDYNYTATGA
-327 GALTTVGGQTVADGS
+327 DALTTVGGQTVADGS
-342 LIKDIDGNTPQYC
+342 LISDIDGNTPQYC
-355 FENTTDLATML
+355 FENTTDLATMR
-366 EQNCTR
+366 ENNCTR
-372 VVVKASFNGGQPFY
+372 VVVKASFNGGNPFY
-386 TIDVDRAKVWTA
+386 TIDGDRAKVYTA
-398 ENAAAEAASR
+398 ANAAAEAASR
-408 IVADRDFQ
+408 IVADLDFQ
-416 TWAEANV
+416 TWARTNV
-423 KDDQTKLEST
+423 QAGHTLLST

-439 SDEAGIAEV
+439 SDEAGVAEV
-448 TNVTLTEGG
+448 EAVTLASEG
-457 QAKLKEGANFATANA
+457 QAKLKDGADFATANA
-472 VDLGN
+472 VALGN

-484 YADGEAYYSVW
+484 YANGEAYYSVW
-495 VSHFGDDGTPWNGDE
+495 VSHFGEDGTPWNGDE
-510 EDTPSAGDYTNIYPG
+510 TQTPSVDNIYHDS
-525 GDQNYLGRW
+525 DQNYLGRW
-534 GMLRNNWYEVQLTS
+534 GMLRNNWYEVNLTG

-569 SFISAN
+569 SFISAQ
-575 INVLSWTKRTQEAH
+575 INVLSWTKRTQEAE

>member
-1 MKKFKFFSLAFA
+1 MKKYKFFALAFA
-13 ALMLGACSSDDIAEG
+13 ALTLGACSSDDVVDE
-28 PQSGP
+28 QRGP

-59 NYDDGTPEEYDV
+59 DYDDGTPEEYDV

-78 FSDGKVNSAYSMDL
+78 FSNGVVNSAYSMDL
-92 NFALDGSSDNI
+92 NFAGSDPANDNI

-125 LNNNDVFTVGENGAL
+125 LNNNGVFTVGENGAL
-140 TVGGATAIG
+140 TVGAEAGDGIG
-149 KSLDELNKA
+149 MSLDELNKA
-158 ISDNIGDN
+158 ISDKIGTN
-166 RNWHN
+166 KNWHN

-176 SNAVLATAPGG
+176 SNAVLATAIGG
-187 AKASTGSA
+187 SVAPTNAAA
-195 KTLVPIDANK
+195 KTLVPIDATK
-205 IYDTEAAA
+205 IYKTEAEA

-244 DLAYTIDGWCLDN
+244 NMAYTIDGWCLDN

-263 LVRTVSGFDTW
+263 LVRTVNGFDTW
-274 KGYASNAVTAPADLY
+274 KGYASNAVTAPEDLY
-289 RFVGETS
+289 RFVGSTA
-296 VGTNVA
+296 VGKNVA
-302 ETDETAET
+302 GNET

-327 GALTTVGGQTVADGS
+327 DALTTVGGQTVADGS
-342 LIKDIDGNTPQYC
+342 LIKDIDGNTPDYC
-355 FENTTDLATML
+355 FENTTDLATMR
-366 EQNCTR
+366 ENNCTR
-372 VVVKASFNGGQPFY
+372 VVVKASFNGGNPFY
-386 TIDVDRAKVWTA
+386 TVDGDRATVWTA
-398 ENAAAEAASR
+398 ANAAAEAASR
-408 IVADRDFQ
+408 IVADLDFQ
-416 TWAEANV
+416 TWARTNV
-423 KDDQTKLEST
+423 QDGEDLLST

-439 SDEAGIAEV
+439 SDEAGVAEV
-448 TNVTLTEGG
+448 EAVTLTSEG
-457 QAKLKEGANFATANA
+457 QAKLKDGADFTTANA
-472 VDLGN
+472 VALGN

-484 YADGEAYYSVW
+484 YANGEAYYSVW
-495 VSHFGDDGTPWNGDE
+495 VSHFGKDGTPWNGDE
-510 EDTPSAGDYTNIYPG
+510 TQTPAVGNIYPG
-525 GDQNYLGRW
+525 GDANYLGRW
-534 GMLRNNWYEVQLTS
+534 GMLRNNWYEVNLTG

-569 SFISAN
+569 SFISAS
-575 INVLSWTKRTQEAH
+575 INVLSWTKRTQNAG

>member
-59 NYDDGTPEEYDV
+59 EYDDGTPEEYDV

-125 LNNNDVFTVGENGAL
+125 LNNNDVFTVGEGGEL
-140 TVGGATAIG
+140 TVGGTDARG
-149 KSLDELNKA
+149 KSLDELNQA
-158 ISDNIGDN
+158 ISDNIGTN

-187 AKASTGSA
+187 ANASTGSA

-205 IYDTEAAA
+205 IYKTEAEA

-233 NSLSGTTTDGS
+233 NSLSGKTTDGS
-244 DLAYTIDGWCLDN
+244 GLAYTIDGWCLDN

-263 LVRTVSGFDTW
+263 LVRTVNGFDTW
-274 KGYASNAVTAPADLY
+274 KGLASNAVTAPADLY

-302 ETDETAET
+302 GNET

-327 GALTTVGGQTVADGS
+327 DALTTVGGQTVADGS
-342 LIKDIDGNTPQYC
+342 LISDIDGNTPDYC
-355 FENTTDLATML
+355 FENTTDFATMR
-366 EQNCTR
+366 ENNCTR
-372 VVVKASFNGGQPFY
+372 VVVKASFNGGNPFY
-386 TIDVDRAKVWTA
+386 TIDGDRAKVYTA
-398 ENAAAEAASR
+398 ANAAAEAASR
-408 IVADRDFQ
+408 IVADADFQ
-416 TWAEANV
+416 TWASTNV
-423 KDDQTKLEST
+423 QAGQTLEST
-433 DLVVTL
+433 DLEVTL
-439 SDEAGIAEV
+439 SDEAGVAEV
-448 TNVTLTEGG
+448 EAVTLTEDG
-457 QAKLKEGANFATANA
+457 QAKLNADADFATANA
-472 VDLGN
+472 VALGN

-484 YADGEAYYSVW
+484 YDNGEAYYSVW
-495 VSHFGDDGTPWNGDE
+495 VSHFGKDGTPWNGDE
-510 EDTPSAGDYTNIYPG
+510 AQTPAVGNIYPG
-525 GDQNYLGRW
+525 GDANYLGRW
-534 GMLRNNWYEVQLTS
+534 GMLRNNWYEVQLTG

-569 SFISAN
+569 SFISAR
-575 INVLSWTKRTQEAH
+575 INVLSWTKRTQSAE

>member
-1 MKKFKFFSLAFA
+1 MKKYKFFALAFA
-13 ALMLGACSSDDIAEG
+13 ALTLGACSSDDVVDG
-28 PQSGP
+28 QRGP

-59 NYDDGTPEEYDV
+59 DYDDGTPEEYDV

-125 LNNNDVFTVGENGAL
+125 LNNNGVFTVGENGAL
-140 TVGGATAIG
+140 TVGAEPGDGIG
-149 KSLDELNKA
+149 MSLDELNKA
-158 ISDNIGDN
+158 ISDKIGTN
-166 RNWHN
+166 RNWHK

-187 AKASTGSA
+187 ANASTGSA

-205 IYDTEAAA
+205 IYDTEAEA

-233 NSLSGTTTDGS
+233 NSLSGETTDGS

-263 LVRTVSGFDTW
+263 LVRTVNGFDTW
-274 KGYASNAVTAPADLY
+274 KGLASNAVTAPADLY

-302 ETDETAET
+302 GNET

-342 LIKDIDGNTPQYC
+342 LIKDIDGNTPDYC
-355 FENTTDLATML
+355 FENTTDLATMR
-366 EQNCTR
+366 ENNCTR
-372 VVVKASFNGGQPFY
+372 VVVKASFNGGNPFY
-386 TIDVDRAKVWTA
+386 TIDGDRAKVYTA
-398 ENAAAEAASR
+398 ANAAAEAASR
-408 IVADRDFQ
+408 IVADLDFQ
-416 TWAEANV
+416 TWARTNV
-423 KDDQTKLEST
+423 QAGQTLLST

-439 SDEAGIAEV
+439 SDEAGVAEV
-448 TNVTLTEGG
+448 EAVTLASEG
-457 QAKLKEGANFATANA
+457 QAKLKDGADFATANA
-472 VDLGN
+472 VALGN

-484 YADGEAYYSVW
+484 YANGEAYYSVW
-495 VSHFGDDGTPWNGDE
+495 VSHFGEDGTPWNGDE
-510 EDTPSAGDYTNIYPG
+510 TQTPSVDNIYH
-525 GDQNYLGRW
+525 DSNQNYLGRW
-534 GMLRNNWYEVQLTS
+534 GMLRNNWYEVNLTG

-558 EATGDTIDKLE
+558 KATGDTIDKLE
-569 SFISAN
+569 SFISAQ
-575 INVLSWTKRTQEAH
+575 INVLSWTKRTQDAE

>member
-1 MKKFKFFSLAFA
+1 MKKYKFFALAFA
-13 ALMLGACSSDDIAEG
+13 ALTLGACSSDDVVDE
-28 PQSGP
+28 QRGP

-59 NYDDGTPEEYDV
+59 EYDDGTPEEYDV

-125 LNNNDVFTVGENGAL
+125 LNNNGVFTVGEGGAL
-140 TVGGATAIG
+140 TVGGAPMAD
-149 KSLDELNKA
+149 KSLDDLNKA
-158 ISDNIGDN
+158 ISDNIDNN

-187 AKASTGSA
+187 ANASTGSA
-195 KTLVPIDANK
+195 KTLVPIDAKK
-205 IYDTEAAA
+205 IYKTEAEA

-233 NSLSGTTTDGS
+233 NSLGGTTTDGS
-244 DLAYTIDGWCLDN
+244 NMAYEIDGWCLDN

-263 LVRTVSGFDTW
+263 LVRTVNGFDTW

-302 ETDETAET
+302 GNET

-327 GALTTVGGQTVADGS
+327 DALTTVGGQTVADGS
-342 LIKDIDGNTPQYC
+342 LIKDIDGNTPDYC

-366 EQNCTR
+366 EKNCTR
-372 VVVKASFNGGQPFY
+372 VVVKASFNKGQPFY
-386 TIDVDRAKVWTA
+386 TVDGDRATVWTA
-398 ENAAAEAASR
+398 ADAAAEAASR
-408 IVADRDFQ
+408 IVADLDFQ
-416 TWAEANV
+416 TWAKANV
-423 KDDQTKLEST
+423 KDDQTKLLST

-439 SDEAGIAEV
+439 SDEAGVAEV
-448 TNVTLTEGG
+448 EAVTLTSEG
-457 QAKLKEGANFATANA
+457 QAKLKDGADFTTANA
-472 VDLGN
+472 VALGN

-484 YADGEAYYSVW
+484 YANGEAYYSVW
-495 VSHFGDDGTPWNGDE
+495 VSHFGEDGTPWDGDE
-510 EDTPSAGDYTNIYPG
+510 AQTPAAGNIYPG
-525 GDQNYLGRW
+525 GDANYLGRW
-534 GMLRNNWYEVQLTS
+534 GMLRNNWYEVNLTG

-558 EATGDTIDKLE
+558 EATGDKIDKLE
-569 SFISAN
+569 SFISAS
-575 INVLSWTKRTQEAH
+575 INVLSWTKRTQNAD

>member
-1 MKKFKFFSLAFA
+1 MKKYKFFALAFA
-13 ALMLGACSSDDIAEG
+13 ALTLGACSSDDVVDE
-28 PQSGP
+28 QRGP

-59 NYDDGTPEEYDV
+59 EYDDGTPEEYDV
-71 KDATLIL
+71 QDATLIL
-78 FSDGKVNSAYSMDL
+78 FSNGVVNSAYSMDL
-92 NFALDGSSDNI
+92 NFAGSDPAKDNI

-125 LNNNDVFTVGENGAL
+125 LNNNGVFTVGEKGAL
-140 TVGGATAIG
+140 TVGGSTAIG
-149 KSLDELNKA
+149 MSLDKLNKA
-158 ISDNIGDN
+158 ISDNIGTN
-166 RNWHN
+166 KNWHN

-187 AKASTGSA
+187 ANASTGSA
-195 KTLVPIDANK
+195 KTLVPIDAEK
-205 IYDTEAAA
+205 IYKTEAEA

-233 NSLSGTTTDGS
+233 NNLSGTTTDGS
-244 DLAYTIDGWCLDN
+244 NMAYTIDGWCLDN

-263 LVRTVSGFDTW
+263 LVRTVNGFDTW
-274 KGYASNAVTAPADLY
+274 KGFASNAVTAPADLY

-302 ETDETAET
+302 GNET

-327 GALTTVGGQTVADGS
+327 DALTTVGGQTVADGS

-355 FENTTDLATML
+355 FENTTDLATMR

-372 VVVKASFNGGQPFY
+372 VVVKASFNGGKPFY
-386 TIDVDRAKVWTA
+386 TVDGDRATVWTA
-398 ENAAAEAASR
+398 EDAEAEAASR
-408 IVADRDFQ
+408 IVADAAFQ
-416 TWAEANV
+416 AWARTNV
-423 KDDQTKLEST
+423 QAGQTLLST
-433 DLVVTL
+433 DLEVTL
-439 SDEAGIAEV
+439 SNTAGDATV
-448 TNVTLTEGG
+448 TAVTLTEAG
-457 QAKLKEGANFATANA
+457 QAKLNAAADFATANA

-484 YADGEAYYSVW
+484 YANGEAYYSVW
-495 VSHFGDDGTPWNGDE
+495 VSHFGEDGTPWNGDE
-510 EDTPSAGDYTNIYPG
+510 TQTPAVGNIYHDS
-525 GDQNYLGRW
+525 DQNYLGRW
-534 GMLRNNWYEVQLTS
+534 GMLRNNWYEVNLTG

-558 EATGDTIDKLE
+558 KATGDTIDKLE
-569 SFISAN
+569 SFISAK
-575 INVLSWTKRTQEAH
+575 INVLSWTKRTQNAG

>member
-1 MKKFKFFSLAFA
+1 MKKYKFFALAFA
-13 ALMLGACSSDDIAEG
+13 ALTLGACSSDDVVDE
-28 PQSGP
+28 QRGP

-59 NYDDGTPEEYDV
+59 EYDDGTPEEYDV

-78 FSDGKVNSAYSMDL
+78 FSNGVVNSAYSMNL
-92 NFALDGSSDNI
+92 NFAGSNPADDNI

-125 LNNNDVFTVGENGAL
+125 LNNNGVFTVGEKGAL
-140 TVGGATAIG
+140 TVGGATAVG
-149 KSLDELNKA
+149 MSLDKLNKA
-158 ISDNIGDN
+158 ISDNIGTN

-195 KTLVPIDANK
+195 KTLVPIDATK
-205 IYDTEAAA
+205 IYKTEAEA

-233 NSLSGTTTDGS
+233 NNLSGTTTDGS
-244 DLAYTIDGWCLDN
+244 NMAYTIDGWCLDN

-274 KGYASNAVTAPADLY
+274 KGYASNAVTVPADLY

-302 ETDETAET
+302 GNET
-310 YYRIYW
+310 YYRVYW
-316 GDDYNYSSTAA
+316 GDDYNYSATGA

-355 FENTTDLATML
+355 FENTTNLETMR
-366 EQNCTR
+366 ENNCTR
-372 VVVKASFNGGQPFY
+372 VVVKASFNGGNPFY
-386 TIDVDRAKVWTA
+386 TVDGDRATVWTA
-398 ENAAAEAASR
+398 ANAAAEAASR
-408 IVADRDFQ
+408 IVADLDFQ
-416 TWAEANV
+416 TWARTNV
-423 KDDQTKLEST
+423 QNGQDLLST

-439 SDEAGIAEV
+439 SNTAGDARVEA
-448 TNVTLTEGG
+448 VTLTPEGE
-457 QAKLKEGANFATANA
+457 AKLNADADFATANA
-472 VDLGN
+472 VALGN

-484 YADGEAYYSVW
+484 YANGEAYYSVW
-495 VSHFGDDGTPWNGDE
+495 VSHFGEDGTPWNGDE
-510 EDTPSAGDYTNIYPG
+510 TDTPAAGNIYHDS
-525 GDQNYLGRW
+525 DQNYLGRW
-534 GMLRNNWYEVQLTS
+534 GMLRNNWYEVNLTG

-569 SFISAN
+569 SFISAQ
-575 INVLSWTKRTQEAH
+575 INVLSWTKRTQSAE

>member
-1 MKKFKFFSLAFA
+1 MKKYKFFALAFA
-13 ALMLGACSSDDIAEG
+13 ALTLGACSSDDVVDE
-28 PQSGP
+28 QRGP

-59 NYDDGTPEEYDV
+59 DYNDGTPEEYDV

-78 FSDGKVNSAYSMDL
+78 FSNGAVNSAYSMDL
-92 NFALDGSSDNI
+92 NFAGSNPADDNI

-125 LNNNDVFTVGENGAL
+125 LNNNGVFTVGENGAL

-149 KSLDELNKA
+149 MSLDDLNQA
-158 ISDNIGDN
+158 ISDNIGTN

-171 NGFLM
+171 KGFLM

-187 AKASTGSA
+187 ANASTGSA

-205 IYDTEAAA
+205 IYKTEAEA

-233 NSLSGTTTDGS
+233 NRLDGTTTDGS
-244 DLAYTIDGWCLDN
+244 NMAYTIDGWCLDN

-302 ETDETAET
+302 GNET
-310 YYRIYW
+310 YYRVYW
-316 GDDYNYSSTAA
+316 GDDYNYRATGA

-355 FENTTDLATML
+355 FENTTNLETMR
-366 EQNCTR
+366 ENNCTR
-372 VVVKASFNGGQPFY
+372 VVVKASFNGGNPFY
-386 TIDVDRAKVWTA
+386 TVDGDRATVWTA
-398 ENAAAEAASR
+398 ANAAVEAASR
-408 IVADRDFQ
+408 IVADLDFQ
-416 TWAEANV
+416 TWARTNV
-423 KDDQTKLEST
+423 QDGEDLLST

-439 SDEAGIAEV
+439 STTAGDARVEA
-448 TNVTLTEGG
+448 VTLTEEG
-457 QAKLKEGANFATANA
+457 QAKLNADADFATANA
-472 VDLGN
+472 VALGN

-484 YADGEAYYSVW
+484 YANGEAYYSVW
-495 VSHFGDDGTPWNGDE
+495 VSHFGEDGTPWNGDE
-510 EDTPSAGDYTNIYPG
+510 TQTPAAGNIYPG

-534 GMLRNNWYEVQLTS
+534 GMLRNNWYEVNLTG

-569 SFISAN
+569 SFISAQ
-575 INVLSWTKRTQEAH
+575 INVLSWTKRTQNAD

>member
-78 FSDGKVNSAYSMDL
+78 FSNNVVNSAYSMDL
-92 NFALDGSSDNI
+92 NFAGSNPAGDNI

-125 LNNNDVFTVGENGAL
+125 LNNNGVFTVGENGAL
-140 TVGGATAIG
+140 TVGGATAVG
-149 KSLDELNKA
+149 MSLDELNKA
-158 ISDNIGDN
+158 ISDNIGTN
-166 RNWHN
+166 GNWHN

-187 AKASTGSA
+187 ANASTGSA
-195 KTLVPIDANK
+195 KTLVPIDATK
-205 IYDTEAAA
+205 IYDTEAEA

-233 NSLSGTTTDGS
+233 NSLGGTTTDGS
-244 DLAYTIDGWCLDN
+244 NMAYEIDGWCLDN

-263 LVRTVSGFDTW
+263 LVRTVNGFDAW
-274 KGYASNAVTAPADLY
+274 KGLASNAVTAPADLY

-302 ETDETAET
+302 GNET

-316 GDDYNYSSTAA
+316 GDDYNYSSTAV

-342 LIKDIDGNTPQYC
+342 LISDIDGNTPDYC

-366 EQNCTR
+366 ENNCTR
-372 VVVKASFNGGQPFY
+372 VVVKASFNGGNPFY
-386 TIDVDRAKVWTA
+386 TIDGDRATVYTA
-398 ENAAAEAASR
+398 TNAAAEAASR
-408 IVADRDFQ
+408 IVADAAFQ
-416 TWAEANV
+416 TWASTNV
-423 KDDQTKLEST
+423 QAGQTLEST

-439 SDEAGIAEV
+439 SDEAGVAEV
-448 TNVTLTEGG
+448 EAVTLTEDG
-457 QAKLKEGANFATANA
+457 QAKLNADADFATANA
-472 VDLGN
+472 VALGN

-484 YADGEAYYSVW
+484 YDNGEAYYSVW
-495 VSHFGDDGTPWNGDE
+495 VSHFGEDGTPWNVNE
-510 EDTPSAGDYTNIYPG
+510 TQTPSANNIYPG
-525 GDQNYLGRW
+525 GDANYLGRW
-534 GMLRNNWYEVQLTS
+534 GMLRNNWYEVELTG

-558 EATGDTIDKLE
+558 VATGDTIDKLE
-569 SFISAN
+569 SFISAR
-575 INVLSWTKRTQEAH
+575 INVLSWTKREQSAE